1 MKRIITLMALVV
13 CTLMDLH
20 AQPTPVWTKNIGG
33 SRNDLAWQVRMQGN
47 TIIVVGASH
56 SVDGDWEDELPREG
70 DMFICKLD
78 LDGNILQKKKIGG
91 DHYDYCTAV
100 EPTADGGYI
109 LVGGTNSSDGHATGS
124 GYHGGFGSDIWVV
137 KLGPALDVKW
147 QHAFGGT
154 QHEEATAVLQTDDDG
169 DGRKNDGFIVV
180 GYTFSTDGDV
190 QSLRKG
196 DIDTWVIKLDGAGNL
211 QWEKSLGGDHDEY
224 GRDVE
229 QLPDG
234 SLLVISET
242 YSPDILGY
250 HQLPS
255 ANYGQ
260 YADWW
265 LVKLDATG
273 NLLWDKAWGGNY
285 SEIPYE
291 IQLTDDDG
299 DGQADDGFIIVGNGE
314 SRDGDAPLPEAG
326 MASWDIFL
334 VKFDMDANVQW
345 KKRYGGTATERA
357 RSVVQTLDGGYAV
370 LALTASVN
378 GTFADTEEKGQTDYV
393 MLKLSATGDIEWKG
407 RFGGS
412 SIDDAYSVRQTPTG
426 CYVLVGTTQSW
437 DQDVTDHKGLQDAW
451 VVSFCAPPPTLPVT
465 LTDFKVQYK
474 GNGKAFLEW
483 STASEH
489 SNDRFEIQRSI
500 DGQNFNT
507 IGSVAGSGTTSH
519 TSTYAY
525 TDPGVDALN
534 ADIVYYR
541 LRQVDIDGKSELSQ
555 VVMVRPKIK
564 NGADVRVWPN
574 PSEGHFQV
582 QLKNVPSGPIRATI
596 YGANG
601 KVIKTTTFNS
611 VTHDID
617 LSGQSAGTYFIR
629 LEDNKGWMQIQPVV
643 VK

>member
-285 SEIPYE
+285 SEIPHE

-299 DGQADDGFIIVGNGE
+299 DGRADDGFIIVGNGE
-314 SRDGDAPLPEAG
+314 SRDGDVPMPAYG
-326 MASWDIFL
+326 SWDMFV
-334 VKFDMDANVQW
+334 VKFDMDAKEQW
-345 KKRYGGTATERA
+345 KLRIGGSSSENAY
-357 RSVVQTLDGGYAV
+357 SVVQTLDGGFAV
-370 LALTASVN
+370 AGRTGSTDGSLE
-378 GTFADTEEKGQTDYV
+378 DTEPKGQTDWLL
-393 MLKLSATGDIEWKG
+393 LKLTAAGGIEWKE

-412 SIDDAYSVRQTPTG
+412 LTEDAYSLQQTPAG
-426 CYVLVGTTQSW
+426 CFVLAGYTESSNG
-437 DQDVTDHKGLQDAW
+437 DVTDFKGVVDAW
-451 VVSFCAPPPTLPVT
+451 LLNYCPPPPTLPVT
-465 LTDFKVQYK
+465 LTNFNARYEGD
-474 GNGKAFLEW
+474 GKSVLEW
-483 STASEH
+483 NTETEVN
-489 SNDRFEIQRSI
+489 NDRFEIQRSV
-500 DGQNFNT
+500 DGQNFST
-507 IGSVAGSGTTSH
+507 IGTLAGSGTTSH
-519 TSTYAY
+519 TVKYTYL
-525 TDPGVDALN
+525 DQGVDALG
-534 ADIVYYR
+534 ADLVYYR

-555 VVMVRPKIK
+555 VVMVK
-564 NGADVRVWPN
+564 GPN
-574 PSEGHFQV
+574 
-582 QLKNVPSGPIRATI
+582 
-596 YGANG
+596 
-601 KVIKTTTFNS
+601 
-611 VTHDID
+611 
-617 LSGQSAGTYFIR
+617 
-629 LEDNKGWMQIQPVV
+629 
-643 VK
+643 